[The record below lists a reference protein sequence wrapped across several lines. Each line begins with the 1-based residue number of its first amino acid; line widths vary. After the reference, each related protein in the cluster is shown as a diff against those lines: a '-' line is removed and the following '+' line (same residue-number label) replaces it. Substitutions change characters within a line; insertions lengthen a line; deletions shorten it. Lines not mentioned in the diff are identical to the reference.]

1 MDIYKELYYGWLVL
15 TVLEDNYWTFECHK
29 PGGKTH
35 IDSRAYQTSA
45 QAVSAAREFVQRDT
59 AEIALMQAFAN

>member
-29 PGGKTH
+29 PEGETY

-45 QAVSAAREFVQRDT
+45 QAVNAAREFVQRDT
-59 AEIALMQAFAN
+59 AKAALLQVLSN